1 MGVRRN
7 GKALRAL
14 AFAAC
19 ALAAVAVSG
28 AASGHHGT
36 ADDFQ
41 AATTV
46 VAPTID
52 GTVGAAEWADTPAHF
67 VLFGE
72 LSGTARFKRQGGDLY
87 GSLTVTDPG
96 LDSHLATFYFDDDH
110 DGQQDPGE
118 DAVVVRPEGGAD
130 DFYYSAAGT
139 LGAGLYRDVD
149 SGGTD
154 PPSSGGTDDV
164 QSAATDASGVV
175 SFEFRHPLCSA
186 DTVHDF
192 CVDPGSTLGL
202 QLEYVTGPDNFFSPG
217 ANAVDAGDWGDLL
230 ISAAPTGQI
239 VFESTRDGQHEI
251 YRMNADGSGQTRLTT
266 NPATDNLPAISPDG
280 TKVAFTSDRLGG
292 PGSSDIFVMDIDG
305 GGVTR
310 LTSDAGIELQ
320 PAWSPDGTKIA
331 YTGSSIEQFEIF
343 VVDAAGGTPVDVT
356 NTPANESNA
365 AWSPD
370 GSQLAFTSTRDG
382 NNEIY
387 RAPADGM
394 GSATRLT
401 NNSADDHD
409 PDWSPDGQKL
419 AFYSDRT
426 PRSGCCGSV
435 WTMNA
440 SDGLGATNISG
451 GPIFDADP
459 SWSPDGTRIA
469 FVRDFI
475 GQNFHIVTALADGS
489 NQVRLTFAGTRNSFP
504 DWGPSAP
511 TTVAITGPPNSEPGA
526 KSAALVDIPLDAIR
540 GDDDSAA
547 ATPLGGIPLGGIPL
561 GGIPLGGIPLGGIPL
576 GGIGFTA
583 ANLNQNG
590 LGGVPLSTIPL
601 VLTRTT
607 VGRRTSRS
615 TRPSRARLR
624 RT

>member
-118 DAVVVRPEGGAD
+118 AAVVVRPEGGAD

-217 ANAVDAGDWGDLL
+217 AGAVDASDWGDLL
-230 ISAAPTGQI
+230 ISAATDRPDRLRDARATA
-239 VFESTRDGQHEI
+239 STR
-251 YRMNADGSGQTRLTT
+251 S
-266 NPATDNLPAISPDG
+266 
-280 TKVAFTSDRLGG
+280 
-292 PGSSDIFVMDIDG
+292 
-305 GGVTR
+305 
-310 LTSDAGIELQ
+310 
-320 PAWSPDGTKIA
+320 
-331 YTGSSIEQFEIF
+331 TG
-343 VVDAAGGTPVDVT
+343 
-356 NTPANESNA
+356 
-365 AWSPD
+365 
-370 GSQLAFTSTRDG
+370 
-382 NNEIY
+382 
-387 RAPADGM
+387 
-394 GSATRLT
+394 
-401 NNSADDHD
+401 
-409 PDWSPDGQKL
+409 
-419 AFYSDRT
+419 
-426 PRSGCCGSV
+426 
-435 WTMNA
+435 
-440 SDGLGATNISG
+440 
-451 GPIFDADP
+451 
-459 SWSPDGTRIA
+459 
-469 FVRDFI
+469 
-475 GQNFHIVTALADGS
+475 
-489 NQVRLTFAGTRNSFP
+489 
-504 DWGPSAP
+504 
-511 TTVAITGPPNSEPGA
+511 
-526 KSAALVDIPLDAIR
+526 
-540 GDDDSAA
+540 
-547 ATPLGGIPLGGIPL
+547 
-561 GGIPLGGIPLGGIPL
+561 
-576 GGIGFTA
+576 
-583 ANLNQNG
+583 
-590 LGGVPLSTIPL
+590 
-601 VLTRTT
+601 
-607 VGRRTSRS
+607 
-615 TRPSRARLR
+615 
-624 RT
+624 